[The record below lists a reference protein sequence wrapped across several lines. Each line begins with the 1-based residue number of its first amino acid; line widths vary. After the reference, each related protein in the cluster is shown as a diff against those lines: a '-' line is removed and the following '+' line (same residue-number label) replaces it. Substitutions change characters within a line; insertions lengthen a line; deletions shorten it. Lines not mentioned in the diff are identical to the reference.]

1 MKFLKEKMPILYSPT
16 FWGLTFTAVF
26 SLLGYYEVAD
36 EYLLNVIAT
45 WLAGITGVNI
55 LWKFGNK
62 VSGK

>member
-1 MKFLKEKMPILYSPT
+1 MEFIKEKMPILYSPT

-45 WLAGITGVNI
+45 WLAGITGVRNVWRTAEKI
-55 LWKFGNK
+55 NNK
-62 VSGK
+62 